1 MVTPV
6 GRQCKRKLSKF
17 WAFFQRKH
25 LVPAASFLFL
35 LLAILLL
42 ALLLIKEIIC
52 NLPDFKHETVC
63 LTANQSFCIASEYH
77 HLLATG
83 HPELVLIEPGLLV
96 ELQSFNWEHLRR
108 RFDLPSSEGFGHQDH
123 WLTVGVFASTSKDL
137 LIEALPSLGAFRVVE
152 KVLGRLPNSASEN
165 NNKSN
170 NNNSSSSEQNPLHY
184 FLQEDVSRKHSF
196 GALYRLFGHRPLRL
210 HIVVFHLV
218 EEYLWVG
225 AIPGEVQKKFSQQQQ
240 QQQHKFSFHFGA
252 YEQIFDPFAAETLYL
267 HRPQQ
272 QQQHFPRQHQLEQHI
287 SIIAVPDDIGHLL
300 SQLPTSRYL
309 HCPPERRDA
318 WFRGAN
324 LTANKGKEEV
334 SLNAYRQMKALARY
348 LRMEVWIACG
358 TLLGWYR
365 QCTVTPYTT
374 DTDFASW
381 AKYVRAE
388 AAKQEEEVNRNDKK
402 PKKLRSLTELLK
414 AEAAHHQLYLL
425 NRFGEP
431 WHSLEYSFATT
442 GDRWEKAD
450 LFFVYPNRSHYLLPF
465 HVPPQYAYSV
475 YPRYGLCSGELLGF
489 KVQVPCTPLEVITA
503 EYGAEWQTPVSSW
516 SYYEAPKNIGPLL
529 PFAFANVSQHESF
542 SE

>member
-42 ALLLIKEIIC
+42 ALLLLKEIIV

-63 LTANQSFCIASEYH
+63 LSANQSFCIASEYH

-108 RFDLPSSEGFGHQDH
+108 RFDLPLEGFGHQDH

-152 KVLGRLPNSASEN
+152 KVLGRLPNSALASKN
-165 NNKSN
+165 SN
-170 NNNSSSSEQNPLHY
+170 NSEQNRLPLHY

-225 AIPGEVQKKFSQQQQ
+225 AIPEEVQKEFSQQQ

-272 QQQHFPRQHQLEQHI
+272 KQRHFPQQHQLEQHI

-309 HCPPERRDA
+309 HCPPERREA
-318 WFRGAN
+318 WFKGAN

-334 SLNAYRQMKALARY
+334 SLLAYRQMKALARY

-381 AKYVRAE
+381 AKYLRLAGREGGGQSAVSAE
-388 AAKQEEEVNRNDKK
+388 SIDRLFQTALNNLQMGGDGKADG
-402 PKKLRSLTELLK
+402 LK
-414 AEAAHHQLYLL
+414 MYQ
-425 NRFGEP
+425 RFGEP
-431 WHSLEYSFATT
+431 SSSLEYTFLVQ
-442 GDRWEKAD
+442 GEQVD
-450 LFFVYPNRSHYLLPF
+450 LFFTYAVHENGTKKLWIPAHVSGWYAHAVYPPF
-465 HVPPQYAYSV
+465 
-475 YPRYGLCSGELLGF
+475 RLCSVALLGV
-489 KVQVPCTPLEVITA
+489 KLLAPCDPEAVITA
-503 EYGAEWQTPVSSW
+503 EYGATWRQPISAYNYISS
-516 SYYEAPKNIGPLL
+516 PQNML
-529 PFAFANVSQHESF
+529 PFRKYNFNGPQRVVF
-542 SE
+542 